1 MPSRLCDGTFLLV
14 QWLRLGISNA
24 GGTGSI
30 PGWGT
35 KIPHTMQ
42 QGQKIKDYVTHP
54 GVSSEESYSVQ
65 RAGCDQLLEILLIG
79 WQ

>member
-1 MPSRLCDGTFLLV
+1 MVKSVC
-14 QWLRLGISNA
+14 NA
-24 GGTGSI
+24 SGTGSM

-54 GVSSEESYSVQ
+54 GGGSEESYSVQ
-65 RAGCDQLLEILLIG
+65 RAGCDQLPEILLIG
-79 WQ
+79 WW